1 VVSSDGPVTEERRD
15 ALSRL
20 ITDAG
25 YRPDQAAFVTAYMD
39 RDHAAFRKTMSS
51 LAWNSFAWF
60 LSEPDHV
67 IGLHQLEKGQ
77 FLADLL

>member
-1 VVSSDGPVTEERRD
+1 
-15 ALSRL
+15 
-20 ITDAG
+20 
-25 YRPDQAAFVTAYMD
+25 VTAYRD
-39 RDHAAFRKTMSS
+39 RDHPAFRKTMSS

-67 IGLHQLEKGQ
+67 IGLHRLKKGQ